1 MIQTNG
7 TWLKLPRSFTSWR
20 WYSESNMV
28 HLYLYLLLQAN
39 VKKTEYKTL
48 TIMPGQLVTS
58 HAQIS
63 GRTGLSPRN
72 VRTCLKKLSKT
83 NEVTIVSNS
92 RGTII
97 TMLDYG
103 SFQQFDEESNAV
115 GWIKLYRKILD
126 WSWYANAEMVHLFV
140 HLLLRASYQRQD
152 LPNGPLG
159 RAQLVLS
166 KNNLQQ
172 ETGISVQS
180 IKTCLKKLQ
189 NTGEIEIL
197 PNSAFLSNLITISN
211 YCHYQDCSNNTGSNT
226 NIIQNNFVQQNNLYF
241 QNVDFGQEVTSGRNH
256 VTACVPYCYET
267 ENFQGDKLVTNNRQS
282 TDIRP
287 TNFRQSGDEQLTHN
301 IERYKE
307 EKDKIS
313 SSACMCAYDAF
324 QESPGLVE
332 VERNQAKKP
341 SKESYYDNLIKN
353 SRWLS
358 GICKRYRLDSV
369 EVARHLLESFELDML
384 CRGKESHENL
394 QDYMSH
400 FCDWVNKQ
408 KAQTGTLEYGS
419 KFTPK
424 SSSSGKIYTNQF

>member
-159 RAQLVLS
+159 RAQLALS

-211 YCHYQDCSNNTGSNT
+211 YCHYQDCFNNTGSNT

-241 QNVDFGQEVTSGRNH
+241 QNVDFGQEVTSGRNP
-256 VTACVPYCYET
+256 VTACVPHGYKT
-267 ENFQGDKLVTNNRQS
+267 EKFQGDKLVTSNRQS
-282 TDIRP
+282 TDMRP

-313 SSACMCAYDAF
+313 SSACICAYDAF

-332 VERNQAKKP
+332 VERNQAKKATT
-341 SKESYYDNLIKN
+341 I
-353 SRWLS
+353 
-358 GICKRYRLDSV
+358 V
-369 EVARHLLESFELDML
+369 
-384 CRGKESHENL
+384 
-394 QDYMSH
+394 
-400 FCDWVNKQ
+400 
-408 KAQTGTLEYGS
+408 
-419 KFTPK
+419 
-424 SSSSGKIYTNQF
+424 

>member
-1 MIQTNG
+1 MIQANS

-63 GRTGLSPRN
+63 SKTGLSPRN
-72 VRTCLKKLSKT
+72 VRTCLQKLSKT
-83 NEVTIVSNS
+83 NEVNVVSNC

-97 TMLDYG
+97 TLLDYG

-115 GWIKLYRKILD
+115 GWIKLYRKIVD
-126 WSWYANAEMVHLFV
+126 WSWYVNAEMVHLFV
-140 HLLLRASYQRQD
+140 HLLLRASYQPKD

-159 RAQLVLS
+159 RAQLSLS
-166 KNNLQQ
+166 KNNIQQ

-180 IKTCLKKLQ
+180 IKTCLNKLQ
-189 NTGEIEIL
+189 DTGEIEVL
-197 PNSAFLSNLITISN
+197 PNSAFHSNLITISN
-211 YCHYQDCSNNTGSNT
+211 YCHYQGCSSKSGLNA
-226 NIIQNNFVQQNNLYF
+226 NIIQNNFLQQNNLYF
-241 QNVDFGQEVTSGRNH
+241 KNVDFGQEVTSGRNL
-256 VTACVPYCYET
+256 VTDCVPYGYEA
-267 ENFQGDKLVTNNRQS
+267 NIFYGDKLVTNNRQS
-282 TDIRP
+282 TNIQSTNNRP
-287 TNFRQSGDEQLTHN
+287 RGDEQLTHT

-313 SSACMCAYDAF
+313 SSACICAHEVFPENYDLGA
-324 QESPGLVE
+324 
-332 VERNQAKKP
+332 VERNIAKKP
-341 SKESYYDNLIKN
+341 SKESYYDTLSQNN
-353 SRWLS
+353 RWLL
-358 GICKRYRLDSV
+358 GICKRYRLASV
-369 EVARHLLESFELDML
+369 DAARQLLESFELDML
-384 CRGKESHENL
+384 CRGKDSHEGI

-408 KAQTGTLEYGS
+408 KPQPDTSEFGS
-419 KFTPK
+419 KFTPQ
-424 SSSSGKIYTNQF
+424 SSRSGMIYTNQF

>member
-1 MIQTNG
+1 MIQTNS

-39 VKKTEYKTL
+39 VKKAEYKTL

-63 GRTGLSPRN
+63 SRTGLSPRN
-72 VRTCLKKLSKT
+72 VRTCLQKLSKT
-83 NEVTIVSNS
+83 NEVNVVSNS

-97 TMLDYG
+97 TLQDYG

-115 GWIKLYRKILD
+115 GWIKLYRKIMD
-126 WSWYANAEMVHLFV
+126 WSWYVNAEMVHLFV
-140 HLLLRASYQRQD
+140 HLLLRASYQPQD
-152 LPNGPLG
+152 LPNGSLG
-159 RAQLVLS
+159 RAQLSLS
-166 KNNLQQ
+166 KNILQQ

-189 NTGEIEIL
+189 DTGEIEIL
-197 PNSAFLSNLITISN
+197 PNSAFHSNLITISN
-211 YCHYQDCSNNTGSNT
+211 YCHYQGSSNLTGLNT
-226 NIIQNNFVQQNNLYF
+226 NIVQNNFVQQNNLYF
-241 QNVDFGQEVTSGRNH
+241 QNIDFGQEVTSGRNP
-256 VTACVPYCYET
+256 VTSCVPYGYNA
-267 ENFQGDKLVTNNRQS
+267 ENFRGDKLVTNGRQTTDMLS
-282 TDIRP
+282 T
-287 TNFRQSGDEQLTHN
+287 NHRQEGDEQLTRN

-313 SSACMCAYDAF
+313 SSACICAHEAFSESYDLGA
-324 QESPGLVE
+324 L
-332 VERNQAKKP
+332 ERNIAKKP
-341 SKESYYDNLIKN
+341 SKESYYDNLRQNK
-353 SRWLS
+353 RWLLV
-358 GICKRYRLDSV
+358 ICKRYRLATV
-369 EVARHLLESFELDML
+369 GAARHLLESFELDML
-384 CRGKESHENL
+384 CRGKDAHVGL

-408 KAQTGTLEYGS
+408 KPQSDASEYGS

-424 SSSSGKIYTNQF
+424 SSSSGMIYTNQF